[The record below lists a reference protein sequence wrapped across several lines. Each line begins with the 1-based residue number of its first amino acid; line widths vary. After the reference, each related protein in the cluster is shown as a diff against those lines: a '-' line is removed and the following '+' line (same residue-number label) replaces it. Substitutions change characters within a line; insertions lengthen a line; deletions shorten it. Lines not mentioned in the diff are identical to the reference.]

1 MISLA
6 EGLLISIVTS
16 LVVSSITTACV
27 NMIFRLVYEWR
38 NK

>member
-1 MISLA
+1 MISLS

-16 LVVSSITTACV
+16 LVVSSITTTCV
-27 NMIFRLVYEWR
+27 HMIFRLVHEWR